1 MRNKIKS
8 ENIYIKNK
16 INLYKTILLIFGYF
30 FYININNS
38 IKIKNFCD
46 YLHSLKLLKIFTLLK
61 VIEFIIILLNRIT
74 KDLDIQILTII
85 NEKKNKHKFFSF
97 IILIII
103 IHFYVLFFYLYIFSV
118 KSILNDP
125 EKSLIPLLFKLN
137 YIELKKCVKPLKKKN
152 FFNQICIDIFDRFFN
167 CFVLIFIFVSDYSN
181 NKYNNFYLNRFLFV
195 LLFEILFDYLKDLI
209 VFRVSLFNPKILKL
223 MCKELIIYYEML
235 IKKENEIEKN
245 FENKTLILIG
255 KQYKYH
261 KYINYIDDIGIIIT
275 MTVQNNIIIYS
286 IFTFVLIFD
295 VFNLFMLKIYLIL
308 VLIVIKI
315 LNEKFIKYLIN
326 KKNNIKNNN
335 KKIDFNE
342 IELYVNAKEE
352 NKIEKKIKK

>member
-1 MRNKIKS
+1 M
-8 ENIYIKNK
+8 
-16 INLYKTILLIFGYF
+16 
-30 FYININNS
+30 
-38 IKIKNFCD
+38 
-46 YLHSLKLLKIFTLLK
+46 
-61 VIEFIIILLNRIT
+61 
-74 KDLDIQILTII
+74 
-85 NEKKNKHKFFSF
+85 
-97 IILIII
+97 
-103 IHFYVLFFYLYIFSV
+103 YIFSV

-167 CFVLIFIFVSDYSN
+167 CFVLIFIFISDYSN
-181 NKYNNFYLNRFLFV
+181 NKNNHFYLNRFLFV

-223 MCKELIIYYEML
+223 MSKELIIYYEML
-235 IKKENEIEKN
+235 IKKDKKENEIEKN

-275 MTVQNNIIIYS
+275 MTIQNNIIIYS

-295 VFNLFMLKIYLIL
+295 VFKLFMLKIYLIL
-308 VLIVIKI
+308 VLVIIKF
-315 LNEKFIKYLIN
+315 LNEKFIKYLLN
-326 KKNNIKNNN
+326 KKNNFNNNNN
-335 KKIDFNE
+335 KKIIDFNE

-352 NKIEKKIKK
+352 NKIEKKNKNK

>member
-1 MRNKIKS
+1 M
-8 ENIYIKNK
+8 
-16 INLYKTILLIFGYF
+16 
-30 FYININNS
+30 
-38 IKIKNFCD
+38 
-46 YLHSLKLLKIFTLLK
+46 
-61 VIEFIIILLNRIT
+61 IEFIIILLNRIT
-74 KDLDIQILTII
+74 KDLDIQIITII
-85 NEKKNKHKFFSF
+85 NEKKKKHKFFSF

-167 CFVLIFIFVSDYSN
+167 CFVLFFILVTDYSN
-181 NKYNNFYLNRFLFV
+181 NKNIILNNNFYLKRFLFV

-223 MCKELIIYYEML
+223 MSKELIIYYEML
-235 IKKENEIEKN
+235 INEKENEIEKN

-261 KYINYIDDIGIIIT
+261 KYVNYIDDVGIIMT
-275 MTVQNNIIIYS
+275 MTIQNNIIIYS
-286 IFTFVLIFD
+286 IFIVVLIFD
-295 VFNLFMLKIYLIL
+295 EIFKFFMLKIYLIVVL
-308 VLIVIKI
+308 VVIKI
-315 LNEKFIKYLIN
+315 LNEKFIEFLLN
-326 KKNNIKNNN
+326 KKNFNNNN
-335 KKIDFNE
+335 KKIIDFNE
-342 IELYVNAKEE
+342 IESYVNAKEE
-352 NKIEKKIKK
+352 NKTEKKNKNK

>member
-16 INLYKTILLIFGYF
+16 INLYKTILIIFGYF
-30 FYININNS
+30 SYININNS

-46 YLHSLKLLKIFTLLK
+46 YLHSLKLLKIFT
-61 VIEFIIILLNRIT
+61 
-74 KDLDIQILTII
+74 QILTII
-85 NEKKNKHKFFSF
+85 NERKKKHKFFSF

-167 CFVLIFIFVSDYSN
+167 CFVLIFIFISDYSN
-181 NKYNNFYLNRFLFV
+181 NKNNHFYLNRFLFV

-223 MCKELIIYYEML
+223 MSKELIIYYEML

-286 IFTFVLIFD
+286 IFTFVLIFY

-352 NKIEKKIKK
+352 NKIVKKIKK